1 MKLAN
6 LLKAHVAIVLVV
18 LIFAGC
24 TAMSGRQSASEAADD
39 TAITAK
45 VKSSLIA
52 DPIVSASA
60 IDVDTVAGTVS
71 LNGIVT
77 SEQER
82 QRAIQLARS
91 TQGVKQVDARNLM
104 LRR

>member
-1 MKLAN
+1 MKLIN
-6 LLKAHVAIVLVV
+6 LCKAQAAVV
-18 LIFAGC
+18 LAVLILMGC
-24 TAMSGRQSASEAADD
+24 TAMTGRQSAGEAYDD

-52 DPIVSASA
+52 DSVVSASA
-60 IDVDTVAGTVS
+60 IDVDTLAGTVS
-71 LNGIVT
+71 LNGIVK

-104 LRR
+104 VKR